1 MSYRTS
7 LRARVSPALFA
18 ATEPGDQVVADMLA
32 QTGPTMAIDLALSLI
47 VVAGGL
53 AESAVLIWRLVHGYG
68 GTDPLGGALIF
79 AGLLGAALALRRKQV
94 FLVVTRRQ
102 FICFGLGR
110 SGTASRLMFAVPIQ
124 SGSITRTRWSVRYTG
139 PDGKTIR
146 FNTNPLARR
155 WRGDVG
161 EVVAALEAGGPTIEP
176 AR

>member
-1 MSYRTS
+1 MSYRTNV
-7 LRARVSPALFA
+7 RARVSPALFA
-18 ATEPGDQVVADMLA
+18 AMEPGDQVVADMLA
-32 QTGPTMAIDLALSLI
+32 QTGPTLGIDLAVSLI
-47 VVAGGL
+47 LVVGGL
-53 AESAVLIWRLVHGYG
+53 ADGALLIWRIVHGYG
-68 GTDPLGGALIF
+68 SADPLGGALIF
-79 AGLLGAALALRRKQV
+79 GGLLAAVLALRRKQV

-139 PDGKTIR
+139 PDGRTIR

-161 EVVAALEAGGPTIEP
+161 EVAAALQASRSTIEP